1 MKNAIYILLGL
12 IAASIGIYEVVT
24 YINSV
29 TKANPSGNMTA
40 LIIAIV
46 CIIAALAFVGLFLAG
61 RVNKE
66 EELHITQ

>member
-12 IAASIGIYEVVT
+12 VAAVIGVWQIYGYME
-24 YINSV
+24 SV
-29 TKANPSGNMTA
+29 TKANPSGNMTS
-40 LIIAIV
+40 LIVAIV

-66 EELHITQ
+66 EGLHITQ

>member
-12 IAASIGIYEVVT
+12 IAAVIGIWQIYGYTE
-24 YINSV
+24 SV
-29 TKANPSGNMTA
+29 TRTNPSGNMMS

>member
-12 IAASIGIYEVVT
+12 VAAVIGAWQMYD

-29 TKANPSGNMTA
+29 TRANPSGNMTT
-40 LIIAIV
+40 LIISVI
-46 CIIAALAFVGLFLAG
+46 CIIAALAFAGIFLAG

-66 EELHITQ
+66 EEFHITQ

>member
-12 IAASIGIYEVVT
+12 VAAGIGIYEMIGYV
-24 YINSV
+24 NSV

-40 LIIAIV
+40 LVIAIV

-61 RVNKE
+61 RVNRE

>member
-1 MKNAIYILLGL
+1 MKNAIYILLSL
-12 IAASIGIYEVVT
+12 VAAAVGIYEVIA

-29 TKANPSGNMTA
+29 TRLNPHGNMTA
-40 LIIAIV
+40 LVIGVV
-46 CIIAALAFVGLFLAG
+46 CILAALAFAGLFLSG

>member
-12 IAASIGIYEVVT
+12 ITAVIGAWQMYG
-24 YINSV
+24 YISSV
-29 TKANPSGNMTA
+29 TRANPSGNMTS

-46 CIIAALAFVGLFLAG
+46 CIIAALAFAGLFLAS

-66 EELHITQ
+66 EEFHITQ